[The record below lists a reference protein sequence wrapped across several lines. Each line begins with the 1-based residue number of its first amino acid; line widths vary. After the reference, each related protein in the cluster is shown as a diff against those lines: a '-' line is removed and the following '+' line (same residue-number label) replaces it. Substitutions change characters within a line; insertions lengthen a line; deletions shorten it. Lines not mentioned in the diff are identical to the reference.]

1 MINRKTRRMIQN
13 IVVLAVIAVGLWW
26 IASQFIRFNIST
38 FTDNAQV
45 RRQIVPV
52 NARVQGYIKEI
63 RFDEYSFVHKGDT
76 LVVIDDAEYRLQL
89 AKAKAELQNAVTGK
103 SAMHT
108 VISTVASN
116 IGVNEASIAGTKV
129 EMDNAARD
137 LTRYSSLLKEKAVTQ
152 KQYDDA
158 RTRYESLKA
167 KYDMLCRQKQ
177 STSLTKE
184 EQQVRLGQQDAGI
197 ELARATVE
205 LASLNLSY
213 TVITAPVD
221 GYTSRKSLQTGQ
233 LVQPGQTLLSIVDEN
248 DVWVTAN
255 YKETQTARM
264 KIGDK
269 VRITVDAIPD
279 KIYIGRV
286 EAISNATGAQYS
298 IVPQDNATGNFVKVE
313 QRLPV
318 KIRFTKD
325 NTPEDIRLLRAGLN
339 VECEMMDD

>member
-1 MINRKTRRMIQN
+1 MIQN
-13 IVVLAVIAVGLWW
+13 VVVLAIISVGLWW
-26 IASQFIRFNIST
+26 IATQFIKFNIST

-63 RFDEYSFVHKGDT
+63 RFDEYTFVHEGDT
-76 LVVIDDAEYRLQL
+76 LIIIDDSEYRLRL
-89 AKAKAELQNAVTGK
+89 AQAKAELQNAVTGK

-108 VISTVASN
+108 VISTTNNN
-116 IGVNEASIAGTKV
+116 IGVNEASITGTKV
-129 EMDNAARD
+129 ELENAARD
-137 LTRYSSLLKEKAVTQ
+137 LERYASLLKEKAVTQ

-158 RTRYESLKA
+158 KTRYESMKA

-184 EQQVRLGQQDAGI
+184 EQQQRLGQQDAGI
-197 ELARATVE
+197 ELAQAAVE

-213 TVITAPVD
+213 TVITAPAD
-221 GYTSRKSLQTGQ
+221 GYTSRKSLQKGQ

-248 DVWVTAN
+248 DVWVVAN
-255 YKETQTARM
+255 YKETQTAKM
-264 KIGDK
+264 KLGDK
-269 VRITVDAIPD
+269 VRITVDALPD
-279 KIYIGRV
+279 AVYIGRI

-318 KIRFTKD
+318 KIRFTAD
-325 NTPEDIRLLRAGLN
+325 NTPESIQRLRAGLN
-339 VECEMMDD
+339 VECEMMGD

>member
-1 MINRKTRRMIQN
+1 MIQN
-13 IVVLAVIAVGLWW
+13 VVVLAIISVGLWW
-26 IASQFIRFNIST
+26 IATQFIKFNIST

-63 RFDEYSFVHKGDT
+63 RFDEYTYVHEGDT
-76 LVVIDDAEYRLQL
+76 LIIIDDSEYRLRL
-89 AKAKAELQNAVTGK
+89 AQAKAELQNAVTGK

-108 VISTVASN
+108 VISTTNNN
-116 IGVNEASIAGTKV
+116 IGVNEASITGTKV
-129 EMDNAARD
+129 ELENAARD
-137 LTRYSSLLKEKAVTQ
+137 LERYASLLKEKAVTQ

-158 RTRYESLKA
+158 KTRYESMKA

-184 EQQVRLGQQDAGI
+184 EQQQRLGQQDAGI
-197 ELARATVE
+197 ELAQAAVE

-213 TVITAPVD
+213 TVITAPAD
-221 GYTSRKSLQTGQ
+221 GYTSRKSLQKGQ

-248 DVWVTAN
+248 DVWVVAN
-255 YKETQTARM
+255 YKETQTAKM
-264 KIGDK
+264 KLGDK
-269 VRITVDAIPD
+269 VRITVDALPD
-279 KIYIGRV
+279 AVYIGRI

-318 KIRFTKD
+318 KIRFTAD
-325 NTPEDIRLLRAGLN
+325 NTPESIQRLRAGLN
-339 VECEMMDD
+339 VECEMMGD